1 VNNNKEE
8 QIAAISVL
16 RHRVQINGIAGRS
29 EHYSHAQECRLSS
42 RKSMSEHSIRVPA
55 PSGRWGMIRYS
66 LCVLISAIAL
76 AFALDNLV
84 WFTLRVSENMR
95 PAMLVDHWTFWR
107 TVPGFLSLTVAV
119 IAWRFR
125 KGTN

>member
-1 VNNNKEE
+1 MGH
-8 QIAAISVL
+8 L
-16 RHRVQINGIAGRS
+16 P
-29 EHYSHAQECRLSS
+29 
-42 RKSMSEHSIRVPA
+42 IRVPT
-55 PSGRWGMIRYS
+55 PSGSLGMVRYS
-66 LCVLISAIAL
+66 LCVLTSAIAL